1 MEQDYTVSY
10 CSHNSILIV
19 NSLGRMRRLY
29 TPFRVTCR
37 EDYLGLRKGM
47 SIYVDEVGAT
57 DQDELLFITNAGIYA
72 HSRFTIVAS
81 F

>member
-19 NSLGRMRRLY
+19 NSLGRIRQLY

-37 EDYLGLRKGM
+37 VDYLGLRKGM

-57 DQDELLFITNAGIYA
+57 DQDELLFITNSGIYA
-72 HSRFTIVAS
+72 HSYFTIVAS